1 MDAITLDPIKQL
13 QINLQEKEYP
23 YFEDSDLQDLLIM
36 NGNSVAKASWRGC
49 LLKAASDDEIKVGPI
64 EQKSSNSD
72 YWNKLA
78 AIYKADYDAEVAALN
93 PTATSGYKTSMRR
106 ADGQ

>member
-1 MDAITLDPIKQL
+1 MDPIEQL
-13 QINLQEKEYP
+13 KLNLQESEYP
-23 YFEDSDLQDLLIM
+23 YFEDTDLQNLLLV

-72 YWNKLA
+72 YWLTLA
-78 AIYKADYDAEVAALN
+78 AIYKADYLEEQAQLN
-93 PTATSGYKTSMRR
+93 QSTTGYRTSMLR
-106 ADGQ
+106 ADET

>member
-1 MDAITLDPIKQL
+1 MDAITLDPIEQL
-13 QINLQEKEYP
+13 KINLQEKEYP
-23 YFEDSDLQDLLIM
+23 YFEDSDLQNLLIM
-36 NGNSVAKASWRGC
+36 NGNSVSKASWRGC

-64 EQKSSNSD
+64 EQKSSNRD
-72 YWNKLA
+72 YWNTLA

-93 PTATSGYKTSMRR
+93 PTVTTGYKTSMRR